1 MSLPGLL
8 SRKAPEGRY
17 ETFTQFSSIL
27 NCSVELCLISFVPPD
42 ACCSARH
49 GPDKPKRA
57 EKHLWCSLSNLPRR
71 AQPGEA
77 GGGGELVQQAGFQG
91 QGQSHLYRRCN
102 ASYQCSLGP
111 LRDARSRNKPSF
123 HVVDVP
129 PSNVTH
135 CNPDTFLAPS
145 LSSVRRRSS
154 QHSDD
159 ALSAIPFSRDA
170 SPQSAQHPAAA
181 LPMPARPLPPGA
193 PAAAPPTRRNL
204 ATSQP
209 DSNSLLVPFIAHTFS
224 GDVQYSSSTASVP
237 AAFH

>member
-1 MSLPGLL
+1 MRPFHNFP
-8 SRKAPEGRY
+8 AY
-17 ETFTQFSSIL
+17 
-27 NCSVELCLISFVPPD
+27 VELCLISFVPPD

-49 GPDKPKRA
+49 GPDKPERT
-57 EKHLWCSLSNLPRR
+57 EKHLWCPLSNLPRR

-91 QGQSHLYRRCN
+91 QGQSYIYRRCN
-102 ASYQCSLGP
+102 ASNQCGVGP

-181 LPMPARPLPPGA
+181 LPMPARPLPAGTS
-193 PAAAPPTRRNL
+193 AATPTRGNL

-209 DSNSLLVPFIAHTFS
+209 DCHTLLVSPIAHTIS
-224 GDVQYSSSTASVP
+224 GDVVQNSSSTASVP